1 MAPATDLDRRLSH
14 WDARTPRATLA
25 GVSAPTEVPGV
36 VARALSLSHRQGFMR
51 SSRNETGRLL
61 AALAASRPGTL
72 AELGTGCG
80 VGTAWLLSGK
90 RDDAVVVTA
99 EVDPKL
105 AVQVQALFQD
115 ESGVEVVSGDWT
127 VLAAHAPFSL
137 LFVDARDAKES
148 VDAVADLIEP
158 GGMVVLDDFT
168 PSTHWPPIYEGRVDS
183 LREQWLTDERFTSV
197 EVMVTDDS
205 SVVLATRR

>member
-1 MAPATDLDRRLSH
+1 
-14 WDARTPRATLA
+14 
-25 GVSAPTEVPGV
+25 VSAPTEVPAV
-36 VARALSLSHRQGFMR
+36 VARALSLSHRQGFLR

-61 AALAASRPGTL
+61 AALAASRSGTL

-80 VGTAWLLSGK
+80 VGAAWLLSGK
-90 RDDAVVVTA
+90 RGDAVVVTA
-99 EVDPKL
+99 EVDPTL
-105 AVQVQALFQD
+105 AGQVKALFDDQP
-115 ESGVEVVSGDWT
+115 GVDVVSGDWT

-168 PSTHWPPIYEGRVDS
+168 PSTSWPPIYEGRVDS

-205 SVVLATRR
+205 SVILATRR

>member
-1 MAPATDLDRRLSH
+1 M
-14 WDARTPRATLA
+14 
-25 GVSAPTEVPGV
+25 SAPTEVPRV
-36 VARALSLSHRQGFMR
+36 VARALSLSHRQGFLR

-80 VGTAWLLSGK
+80 VGAAWLLSGK
-90 RDDAVVVTA
+90 REDAVVVTA
-99 EVDPKL
+99 ELDPEL
-105 AVQVQALFQD
+105 AGQVQHLFEDQD
-115 ESGVEVVSGDWT
+115 GVEVVSGDWT
-127 VLAAHAPFSL
+127 ELSKHAPFSL
-137 LFVDARDAKES
+137 LFVDARDAKQD
-148 VDAVADLIEP
+148 VDAIAGLIEP
-158 GGMVVLDDFT
+158 GGMIVLDDFT
-168 PSTHWPPIYEGRVDS
+168 PCTTWPPIYEGRVDS

>member
-1 MAPATDLDRRLSH
+1 
-14 WDARTPRATLA
+14 
-25 GVSAPTEVPGV
+25 VSAPTEVPAV
-36 VARALSLSHRQGFMR
+36 VASALALSHRQGFLR

-61 AALAASRPGTL
+61 AALAASRSGTL

-80 VGTAWLLSGK
+80 VGAAWLLSGK

-105 AVQVQALFQD
+105 ADQVKALFGDQQ
-115 ESGVEVVSGDWT
+115 GVDVVSGDWT
-127 VLAAHAPFSL
+127 ELAAHAPFSL

-168 PSTHWPPIYEGRVDS
+168 PSASWPPIYEGRVDS
-183 LREQWLTDERFTSV
+183 LREQWLTDDRFTSV

-205 SVVLATRR
+205 SVILATRR